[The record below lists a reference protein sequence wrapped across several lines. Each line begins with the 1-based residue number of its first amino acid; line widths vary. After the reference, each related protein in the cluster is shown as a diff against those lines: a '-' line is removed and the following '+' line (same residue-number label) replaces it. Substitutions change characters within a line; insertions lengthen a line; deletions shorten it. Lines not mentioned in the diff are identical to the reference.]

1 MVSEMLQKARQYEA
15 KRRPELNEELPV
27 FHVTGGVGW
36 INDPNGFAPYQG
48 E

>member
-15 KRRPELNEELPV
+15 KRRPELKGELPV